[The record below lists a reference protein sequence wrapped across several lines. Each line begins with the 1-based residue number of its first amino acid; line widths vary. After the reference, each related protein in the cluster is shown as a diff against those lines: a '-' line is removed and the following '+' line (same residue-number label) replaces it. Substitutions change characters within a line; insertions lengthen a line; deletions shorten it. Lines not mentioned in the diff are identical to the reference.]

1 MTLLCSVKRDGIL
14 QKPVELAGDVALE
27 ASPDL
32 AVTLAF
38 LDPPLHVG
46 PRGRVMA
53 KPAHDDGVKRPV
65 QLAIAIAI

>member
-27 ASPDL
+27 ASLDL

-38 LDPPLHVG
+38 LESPLHIG
-46 PRGRVMA
+46 PRCRVVS